1 MEANV
6 VLPGGRPDGESD
18 IRLAE
23 LTRAYEKLQQEHAHQ
38 QALIEATPDAF
49 HIYDVATGALRR
61 GSLSGKAL
69 IGFSAVMGE
78 VMMGLD
84 VERWLPAVDVARLSD
99 FFAAGAGLADGAV
112 AKCRHRVLDA
122 SGGVKWLSR
131 RVTPFSRD
139 DSGAVTELLVVSR
152 DVTDVVLVE
161 DQLEH
166 AALHDE
172 LTGLANRRLAR
183 DRLEHALLRTSR
195 GGHVAVLVCD
205 LDGFKRVNDAYGHH
219 VGDWVLV
226 ETAGRMSG
234 AIRPA
239 DTIARVAREDGWPT
253 NTIARMGGD
262 EFIVILDIPQQD
274 DPAAV
279 AGQVATRIA
288 EAIAEP
294 YEIDGREHRMSISI
308 GVVIAED
315 LSTAESLLSDADAA
329 MYHLKARG
337 GNGHALFEPSHRPD
351 SAEADYLERS
361 IRRSLAEGDIQVHY
375 QPIVDP
381 RTATI
386 HGVEALLR
394 VRDENGR
401 FLNAADVVRVAES
414 TGLIGEVDAQVLRL
428 ACETTARWRQ
438 NPDLANL
445 MLKVNRSVRDITR
458 PGFYDRVADAL
469 ASSGLDPRALTLEIT
484 ETVLLDASR
493 SNLAD
498 LRALHDL
505 GIGLGID
512 DFGTGY
518 ASLRYI
524 AELPINCIKIDQSFT
539 SRIPQD
545 PTANALVR
553 TTVSLAEQLDI
564 NCVVEGVETA
574 EQLAALPAYERL
586 LVQGYL
592 YARARPATEVPQREW
607 VGAARPELV
616 V

>member
-1 MEANV
+1 
-6 VLPGGRPDGESD
+6 
-18 IRLAE
+18 
-23 LTRAYEKLQQEHAHQ
+23 
-38 QALIEATPDAF
+38 
-49 HIYDVATGALRR
+49 
-61 GSLSGKAL
+61 
-69 IGFSAVMGE
+69 
-78 VMMGLD
+78 
-84 VERWLPAVDVARLSD
+84 
-99 FFAAGAGLADGAV
+99 
-112 AKCRHRVLDA
+112 
-122 SGGVKWLSR
+122 
-131 RVTPFSRD
+131 
-139 DSGAVTELLVVSR
+139 
-152 DVTDVVLVE
+152 
-161 DQLEH
+161 
-166 AALHDE
+166 
-172 LTGLANRRLAR
+172 
-183 DRLEHALLRTSR
+183 
-195 GGHVAVLVCD
+195 
-205 LDGFKRVNDAYGHH
+205 
-219 VGDWVLV
+219 
-226 ETAGRMSG
+226 
-234 AIRPA
+234 
-239 DTIARVAREDGWPT
+239 
-253 NTIARMGGD
+253 
-262 EFIVILDIPQQD
+262 
-274 DPAAV
+274 
-279 AGQVATRIA
+279 
-288 EAIAEP
+288 
-294 YEIDGREHRMSISI
+294 MSISI